1 MSIVKDINVNGK
13 SVDDSASLLT
23 YLIDKLKTGGGKY
36 VAGLGFITENYL
48 DEFQTVKLANQKTGG
63 RQFRQITIVPS
74 PAGNNCTKDHYLEIG
89 RKIAEYYY
97 ERGYQ
102 VIVTLHL
109 DTDTWHMHLMLNSV
123 NYRTGK
129 MFSQSKSELNRFKLH
144 CNQVFTEYGLD
155 MIRKSADEM
164 VSTIIHDMDEGFDCL
179 ELFDEIMADK
189 ASVLS
194 ALCNDATELVPET
207 VGLDLGYLDRN
218 TPRHPTDYSDITS
231 DYNCRMYFGNSA
243 LFGGTPP
250 LSTHHHTPIKPYP
263 IKEEPHMNY
272 PTQKNELPAV
282 NIDQLPAVNGSN
294 PGLSVDYSR
303 NINMSVPSSWSS
315 EQLADI
321 MNRIEPIP
329 EHERAFN
336 AKVGDALTSD
346 LHSRGVDTPV
356 HISSGININLT
367 FDSVMNST
375 IIDLPSGDPDF

>member
-1 MSIVKDINVNGK
+1 MSIVKDVNVNGS
-13 SVDDSASLLT
+13 SVDDSASLLA

-36 VAGLGFITENYL
+36 VAGLGFITDNYL
-48 DEFQTVKLANQKTGG
+48 DEFQAVKLANQKTGG

-97 ERGYQ
+97 ERRYQ
-102 VIVTLHL
+102 VIVPLHL
-109 DTDTWHMHLMLNSV
+109 DTDTWHLHLMLNSV

-144 CNQVFTEYGLD
+144 CNHVFSEYGLD
-155 MIRKSADEM
+155 QIRKSADEM
-164 VSTIIHDMDEGFDCL
+164 VSTIIHEMSEGFDCL
-179 ELFDEIMADK
+179 ELFDEIMADR

-194 ALCNDATELVPET
+194 ALCNDDTEFVPET
-207 VGLDLGYLDRN
+207 VGLDLGCLDRN

-231 DYNCRMYFGNSA
+231 DYNCRRYFGNSA

-250 LSTHHHTPIKPYP
+250 PSARHKPIKPNQT
-263 IKEEPHMNY
+263 KEEQPMNY
-272 PTQKNELPAV
+272 PTQRNDLPAV
-282 NIDQLPAVNGSN
+282 NTDQLPAVNDSN
-294 PGLSVDYSR
+294 SGLSVDYSR
-303 NINMSVPSSWSS
+303 NINMTVPNSWSS
-315 EQLADI
+315 EQLADFV
-321 MNRIEPIP
+321 NRIEPIP